1 MRLFTGIDLPEPTA
15 RSLEQLLDRL
25 RPLAPL
31 KWSPLNNLHITTRFI
46 GEWPEGRL
54 DELNGALRAMP
65 KPASFPV
72 SIHGLGWYPNPHQPR
87 VFFTGVEGGPELHN
101 LAKATRGA
109 LEEIGLEAEERP
121 YSPHITLARIGATA
135 SLQAVRQAIAT
146 LDSTDFGR
154 FVVDRFHLYL
164 SQPSPTAP
172 GSRYT
177 KLTQFSF
184 AE

>member
-1 MRLFTGIDLPEPTA
+1 MRLFTGIDLPESTTG
-15 RSLEQLLDRL
+15 SLERLLDRL

-31 KWSPLNNLHITTRFI
+31 KWSPLYNLHITTRFI
-46 GEWPEGRL
+46 GEWPVARL
-54 DELNGALRAMP
+54 HELNGALRAMP

-72 SIHGLGWYPNPHQPR
+72 SIHGLGWYPSSGQPR
-87 VFFTGVEGGPELHN
+87 VFSAGVEGGPELHN
-101 LAKATRGA
+101 LAKATCGA
-109 LEEIGLEAEERP
+109 LEELGLEAEERP
-121 YSPHITLARIGATA
+121 YSPHVTLARVGATA
-135 SLQAVRQAIAT
+135 SLQEVRQAITT

-154 FVVDRFHLYL
+154 FILHRFHLYV

>member
-1 MRLFTGIDLPEPTA
+1 MRLFTGIDLPESTA
-15 RSLEQLLDRL
+15 LSLEQLLDRL
-25 RPLAPL
+25 RPLATL

-46 GEWPEGRL
+46 GEWPESRL
-54 DELNGALRAMP
+54 EELSGALRAMP

-72 SIHGLGWYPNPHQPR
+72 SIQGLGWYPSSGQPR
-87 VFFTGVEGGPELHN
+87 VFSAGVEGGPELQD

-121 YSPHITLARIGATA
+121 YFPHVTLARVGATA

-154 FVVDRFHLYL
+154 FILHRFHLYV